1 MGYAYIDGLK
11 LAYIYQGKGF
21 PIIFIHG
28 YGGNKE
34 FWSPQIIEI
43 SKFYKT
49 IAFDIRGTGESD
61 RPNLPYTM
69 NMLADDVMGL
79 MTYLDITKA
88 HIIGR
93 SFGGM
98 IAQNFVL
105 KYPQKV
111 EKLVLIATN
120 YGKSDTEWVNL
131 IQNSNLERIQL
142 LRKDPYL
149 AFKQEA
155 RLVYHVKFR
164 KEMEENP
171 KKKIFN
177 LFSME
182 DLIKSNTIN
191 PPRTQDVINQANAM
205 KTHYTLEKLAEI
217 KHKTLLIAASHD
229 RLIPLSVMQEI
240 NNLIPNSI
248 LKVIQNSGHFMTQ
261 SKAPE
266 VNKILIEFLNS

>member
-1 MGYAYIDGLK
+1 MTYALINDLK
-11 LAYIYQGKGF
+11 LAYICQGNGF

-34 FWSPQIIEI
+34 FWNPQIRDM
-43 SKFYKT
+43 SKFFKA

-61 RPNLPYTM
+61 RPNIPYTM

-79 MTYLDITKA
+79 MDFLSIEKA
-88 HIIGR
+88 HIVGR

-98 IAQNFVL
+98 IAQNFIL
-105 KYPQKV
+105 RYPQKV

-120 YGKSDTEWVNL
+120 YGRPDTEWVDI
-131 IQNSNLERIQL
+131 IQKSNLERIAL
-142 LRKDPYL
+142 LEKDPYL
-149 AFKQEA
+149 AFKQES
-155 RLVYHVKFR
+155 RFVYHMKFR

-171 KKKIFN
+171 KKKFFN

-182 DLIKSNTIN
+182 DLIKSSTIN
-191 PPRTQDVINQANAM
+191 PPRVQDIINQAKAM